1 VAILNNHAS
10 LGVSVADF
18 LSSIVPI
25 LALASVAGASD
36 VFGGW
41 LALRREH
48 FDDPRYI
55 IAFSAGI
62 VVAAVFFELLPES
75 VIGLD
80 ESALQTQMVV
90 MALGFFSFYLVEK
103 AIMLHACGE
112 PECTTHHYSPTMVA
126 GMAADNVIDGVGI
139 AVAFLLDP
147 KLGLV
152 VTAVVVAHEIPQGIA
167 SAELLKH
174 AGWARKRIV
183 FVLAAAGAAY
193 VAGGALAG
201 LFTPASYQSALAF
214 VTGTFVYI
222 GCADLLTEAHRKFN
236 VKVIA
241 AVVVG
246 ALVMFALT
254 SLESLVAVA

>member
-1 VAILNNHAS
+1 M
-10 LGVSVADF
+10 GDF
-18 LSSIVPI
+18 ASSIVPI
-25 LALASVAGASD
+25 LALASLAGASD
-36 VFGGW
+36 IFGGW

-55 IAFSAGI
+55 VAFSAGI

-75 VIGLD
+75 VAGLD
-80 ESALQTQMVV
+80 ESALQTQMMV

-147 KLGLV
+147 LVGVV
-152 VTAVVVAHEIPQGIA
+152 VTATVVAHEIPQGLT

-174 AGWARKRIV
+174 ANWPRRRIIL
-183 FVLAAAGAAY
+183 VLVAAGAAY
-193 VAGGALAG
+193 VAGAALAG
-201 LFTPASYQSALAF
+201 LFTPPLYQAALAF

-222 GCADLLTEAHRKFN
+222 GCADLLAEAHKTFN
-236 VKVIA
+236 VKVIT
-241 AVVVG
+241 AVIVG
-246 ALVMFALT
+246 AILMFALT
-254 SLESLVAVA
+254 SIEGLVSVA